1 MKKEMVFLII
11 IVFAM
16 MLAVPISGAEAPKPG
31 VSDQKQQMQPMPP
44 GGVVPLRHDFKV
56 ERVFIAKTAT
66 PNVPFAGPFYTNEN
80 YTLACEISYAG
91 GTNTDPVS
99 PCVGTGSSAAVAYKI
114 DGSLIL
120 DFYSGCLAPN
130 EPKTYFSHAFASQS
144 YMARAFTA
152 GNHSYECLITQTDLP
167 DSNTGNN
174 TKSMSYQIM
183 KPHKTEQPNRPR
195 PY

>member
-1 MKKEMVFLII
+1 MRNVMRLFI
-11 IVFAM
+11 IVFFVAILVM
-16 MLAVPISGAEAPKPG
+16 PISGAEAPKPG
-31 VSDQKQQMQPMPP
+31 VSDQKQQMQQMPP

-56 ERVFIAKTAT
+56 ARVFIAKTVT

-91 GTNTDPVS
+91 GTNTDPLS
-99 PCVGTGSSAAVAYKI
+99 PCVGTGSSAVVVYKI

-120 DFYSGCLAPN
+120 DFRSGCLAPN
-130 EPKTYFSHAFASQS
+130 EPKTYFSHTYVSQS

-152 GNHSYECLITQTDLP
+152 GNHTYECLITQTDLP

-183 KPHKTEQPNRPR
+183 KPFIMKPLKIE
-195 PY
+195 